1 MTIRKKDSFVCNDE
15 SVIHFNRRGYL
26 LKISLK
32 MVSFRYGRI
41 CDRRSKDIK
50 TILFVETIAAK
61 GEVFAG

>member
-1 MTIRKKDSFVCNDE
+1 MTIRKKDSFVSNE
-15 SVIHFNRRGYL
+15 SVIHFNRMIFVS
-26 LKISLK
+26 KISLK

-61 GEVFAG
+61 GEVFPG

>member
-1 MTIRKKDSFVCNDE
+1 MTIRKKDSFVSNE
-15 SVIHFNRRGYL
+15 SVIHFNRMIFVS
-26 LKISLK
+26 KISLK
-32 MVSFRYGRI
+32 MVSFRCGRV